1 MEPEPAGDT
10 RPHVAGWLPTLL
22 HPEYSA
28 EPEAAELPKPS
39 LGSLVSFGT
48 DFGSKSAVVY
58 AVKYASKV
66 PESLHLPSLPC
77 E

>member
-1 MEPEPAGDT
+1 M
-10 RPHVAGWLPTLL
+10 
-22 HPEYSA
+22 
-28 EPEAAELPKPS
+28 EPEAAEVPKPR

-66 PESLHLPSLPC
+66 PESLHLPSPPG